1 MSDDSQLL
9 LAEALPIAAVERDTG
24 LSKDTLRIW
33 ERRYGFPRPRRDGQG
48 ERLYD
53 RAQVDQLR
61 LLKRLMDAGHR
72 PGRIVALPMPELEAL
87 AGPPPGLAEANAPAG
102 DVADALALVR
112 GHDVRALRHLLQ
124 RFLARH
130 GVAQFLTEVM
140 APLNTAIGEAW
151 VRGRLEVFEEH
162 LYTEVVQSV
171 LRGAIGALPETPGGG
186 AGVRV
191 LLATLPGEPHGLGI
205 LMAEAML
212 ALEGAEALS
221 LGTQT
226 PVADVVRAAQV
237 FDARL
242 VALGFTGCMQP
253 NQVVASLGEL
263 RARLPAAVAVWAGG
277 SAPVL
282 RRRPVAGVTAVI
294 ALTDIACELR
304 RLAPPAGGAAEPVA
318 H

>member
-1 MSDDSQLL
+1 MNTDLEDSSELPV
-9 LAEALPIAAVERDTG
+9 PIAAVERDTG

-33 ERRYGFPRPRRDGQG
+33 ERRYGFPRPQRDGQG

-72 PGRIVALPMPELEAL
+72 PGRIVALPMQDLQAL
-87 AGPPPGLAEANAPAG
+87 ATSAASAASAAEAG
-102 DVADALALVR
+102 DIADAMALVR
-112 GHDVRALRHLLQ
+112 RHDVRSLRHLLQ
-124 RFLARH
+124 RLLARQ
-130 GVAQFLTEVM
+130 GVAQFLTEVIS
-140 APLNTAIGEAW
+140 PLNTVVGEAW
-151 VRGRLEVFEEH
+151 MRGRLEVFEEH

-171 LRGAIGALPETPGGG
+171 LRGAIAALPETPRGGS
-186 AGVRV
+186 GVRV

-212 ALEGAEALS
+212 ALEGAETLS

-226 PVADVVRAAQV
+226 PLADIVRAAQA

-242 VALGFTGCMQP
+242 VALGFTPCTPPHQI
-253 NQVVASLGEL
+253 VASLAEL
-263 RARLPAAVAVWAGG
+263 RARLPAAVALWAGG

-282 RRRPVAGVTAVI
+282 RRRALSGVTAVTT
-294 ALTDIACELR
+294 LTAIACELR
-304 RLAPPAGGAAEPVA
+304 RLEPPAGVAPEPVA